1 MPKDNEI
8 YCSAICSRASP
19 HLHTNPEVPRSLQ
32 HKLLEDDLARKR
44 DLVGV
49 VAPQLRKVKET
60 TFDEFNNVRSDVKL
74 VETSHNHDTRVNS
87 SRSPQRKQKSRDDDV
102 IFKIAYLAARISVLN
117 QRIQILIN
125 ENSAN
130 DNLIRET
137 NDDSSNIVE
146 KIIKSSKKPKDVP
159 VEWVRVQIKE
169 TTEVNGVRFPSGIQI
184 DVTDEDAKQMIEG
197 NKAM

>member
-1 MPKDNEI
+1 MDLSEKIIDKKEELLDEFESLSLNEI
-8 YCSAICSRASP
+8 AK
-19 HLHTNPEVPRSLQ
+19 
-32 HKLLEDDLARKR
+32 KLKQIEKR
-44 DLVGV
+44 DN
-49 VAPQLRKVKET
+49 
-60 TFDEFNNVRSDVKL
+60 DI
-74 VETSHNHDTRVNS
+74 
-87 SRSPQRKQKSRDDDV
+87 

-117 QRIQILIN
+117 KRIQTLIN

-130 DNLIRET
+130 DNLVT
-137 NDDSSNIVE
+137 KSDDESNNIVE

-197 NKAM
+197 NKAILLEDIEKKDNE

>member
-1 MPKDNEI
+1 MDLSEKIIDKKE
-8 YCSAICSRASP
+8 
-19 HLHTNPEVPRSLQ
+19 E
-32 HKLLEDDLARKR
+32 LL
-44 DLVGV
+44 
-49 VAPQLRKVKET
+49 
-60 TFDEFNNVRSDVKL
+60 DEFEDLSLDEIAKKIKL
-74 VETSHNHDTRVNS
+74 IEN
-87 SRSPQRKQKSRDDDV
+87 RDDNV

-130 DNLIRET
+130 DNLIREN
-137 NDDSSNIVE
+137 NDSGNIIE
-146 KIIKSSKKPKDVP
+146 KIIKSSKKPQEIP

-197 NKAM
+197 NKAILLEETEKKEND